1 MEERCRLDFVGNT
14 KLSMFQKSIQGVV
27 GVWTRLSDKSCL
39 TCIVLTFTA
48 IKVFSFCRIFSK
60 AGYSW
65 AFGLL
70 MLPPMSELVIP
81 LVLAFMDWPVCKELR
96 LFKQEQSSG

>member
-1 MEERCRLDFVGNT
+1 MESVLAFSRMPGPVEVILILFIT
-14 KLSMFQKSIQGVV
+14 F
-27 GVWTRLSDKSCL
+27 
-39 TCIVLTFTA
+39 IVLTVTV

-70 MLPPMSELVIP
+70 MLLPLAEIVIP
-81 LVLAFMDWPVCKELR
+81 LVLALIEWPVCKELR
-96 LFKQEQSSG
+96 LFKQEQSGGSK

>member
-1 MEERCRLDFVGNT
+1 MVRYRYGPAELILILFIA
-14 KLSMFQKSIQGVV
+14 F
-27 GVWTRLSDKSCL
+27 
-39 TCIVLTFTA
+39 IVLTFTV

-70 MLPPMSELVIP
+70 MLVPMSEVVIP
-81 LVLAFMDWPVCKELR
+81 LVLALIDWPVCKELC
-96 LFKQEQSSG
+96 LFKQEQSSGSK

>member
-1 MEERCRLDFVGNT
+1 MLCFGFGPGAFELLVILFAVFFV
-14 KLSMFQKSIQGVV
+14 VV
-27 GVWTRLSDKSCL
+27 
-39 TCIVLTFTA
+39 FTV

-70 MLPPMSELVIP
+70 MIMPMAEVIVP
-81 LVLAFMDWPVCKELR
+81 LILALMDWPVCQELR
-96 LFKQEQSSG
+96 RQKPSN

>member
-1 MEERCRLDFVGNT
+1 MDFRHGPGPAE
-14 KLSMFQKSIQGVV
+14 LILILFI
-27 GVWTRLSDKSCL
+27 

-70 MLPPMSELVIP
+70 MLLPMSELVIP
-81 LVLAFMDWPVCKELR
+81 LILAFMDWPVCKELR
-96 LFKQEQSSG
+96 LSKQKPGSPSQ

>member
-1 MEERCRLDFVGNT
+1 MEYVLAVSQLRTAPRMAGPMELILILFIA
-14 KLSMFQKSIQGVV
+14 F
-27 GVWTRLSDKSCL
+27 
-39 TCIVLTFTA
+39 IVLTFTA

-70 MLPPMSELVIP
+70 MLLPLSEVVIP
-81 LVLAFMDWPVCKELR
+81 LILALIDWPVCKELR
-96 LFKQEQSSG
+96 LFKQEQGSGSK

>member
-1 MEERCRLDFVGNT
+1 ME
-14 KLSMFQKSIQGVV
+14 SVV
-27 GVWTRLSDKSCL
+27 ALRGGPGPAEVIVIFFIAF
-39 TCIVLTFTA
+39 IVLGFTA

-70 MLPPMSELVIP
+70 LLLPMAEIVIP
-81 LVLAFMDWPVCKELR
+81 LILAIMDWPVSKELR

>member
-1 MEERCRLDFVGNT
+1 MESVLAFSRVAGPMELMLILFIT
-14 KLSMFQKSIQGVV
+14 F
-27 GVWTRLSDKSCL
+27 
-39 TCIVLTFTA
+39 IVLGITA

-70 MLPPMSELVIP
+70 MLLPFSEVVIP
-81 LVLAFMDWPVCKELR
+81 LILALIDWPVCKELR

>member
-1 MEERCRLDFVGNT
+1 MEYILAVRQVRMAGAMELILILFIA
-14 KLSMFQKSIQGVV
+14 F
-27 GVWTRLSDKSCL
+27 
-39 TCIVLTFTA
+39 IVLGFTA

-70 MLPPMSELVIP
+70 MLLPFSEVVIP
-81 LVLAFMDWPVCKELR
+81 LILALIDWPVSQELR
-96 LFKQEQSSG
+96 LFKQEQSSGTR

>member
-1 MEERCRLDFVGNT
+1 MEYILALRGGPGPAELILILFIA
-14 KLSMFQKSIQGVV
+14 F
-27 GVWTRLSDKSCL
+27 
-39 TCIVLTFTA
+39 IVLTFTA

-70 MLPPMSELVIP
+70 MLLPLSEVVIP
-81 LVLAFMDWPVCKELR
+81 LILALIDWPVCKEIR
-96 LFKQEQSSG
+96 LFKQEQSSGTK

>member
-1 MEERCRLDFVGNT
+1 MESVLAFSRMPGPVEVILILFIT
-14 KLSMFQKSIQGVV
+14 F
-27 GVWTRLSDKSCL
+27 
-39 TCIVLTFTA
+39 IVLTVTV

-65 AFGLL
+65 AFGLI
-70 MLPPMSELVIP
+70 MLLPLAEIVIP
-81 LVLAFMDWPVCKELR
+81 LVLALIEWPVCKEFS

>member
-1 MEERCRLDFVGNT
+1 MDFGPGPAE
-14 KLSMFQKSIQGVV
+14 LILILFIA
-27 GVWTRLSDKSCL
+27 
-39 TCIVLTFTA
+39 CIVLTFTA

-70 MLPPMSELVIP
+70 MLLPMSELIIP
-81 LVLAFMDWPVCKELR
+81 LILAFMDWPVCKELR
-96 LFKQEQSSG
+96 LLKQEQSSGSKQGL

>member
-1 MEERCRLDFVGNT
+1 MESVLAFSRVAGPMQLMLILFIT
-14 KLSMFQKSIQGVV
+14 F
-27 GVWTRLSDKSCL
+27 
-39 TCIVLTFTA
+39 IVLVFTA

-70 MLPPMSELVIP
+70 MLLPFSEIVIP
-81 LVLAFMDWPVCKELR
+81 LILALIDWPVCKELR
-96 LFKQEQSSG
+96 LFKQEQSSGTK

>member
-1 MEERCRLDFVGNT
+1 MEYILAFRRGPGPLEVILILFIA
-14 KLSMFQKSIQGVV
+14 F
-27 GVWTRLSDKSCL
+27 
-39 TCIVLTFTA
+39 IVLAVTI

-70 MLPPMSELVIP
+70 MLLPMSEIVIP
-81 LVLAFMDWPVCKELR
+81 LVLALIEWPVCKKLR
-96 LFKQEQSSG
+96 LFKQEQSGSSK

>member
-1 MEERCRLDFVGNT
+1 VEVILILFIA
-14 KLSMFQKSIQGVV
+14 F
-27 GVWTRLSDKSCL
+27 
-39 TCIVLTFTA
+39 IVLIVTV

-70 MLPPMSELVIP
+70 LLLPLAEIVIP
-81 LVLAFMDWPVCKELR
+81 LVLALIEWPVCKELR
-96 LFKQEQSSG
+96 LFKQEQSSGTK

>member
-1 MEERCRLDFVGNT
+1 MYFRHGLGPAELILILF
-14 KLSMFQKSIQGVV
+14 IA
-27 GVWTRLSDKSCL
+27 
-39 TCIVLTFTA
+39 CIALTFTA

-70 MLPPMSELVIP
+70 MLLPMSEAIIP
-81 LVLAFMDWPVCKELR
+81 LILAFMDWPVCKELR
-96 LFKQEQSSG
+96 LLKQKPSSGSKQGL

>member
-1 MEERCRLDFVGNT
+1 MESVLAFSRVTGPMELILILFITV
-14 KLSMFQKSIQGVV
+14 
-27 GVWTRLSDKSCL
+27 
-39 TCIVLTFTA
+39 IVLGITA

-70 MLPPMSELVIP
+70 MLLPFSEVVIP
-81 LVLAFMDWPVCKELR
+81 LILALIDWPVCKELR
-96 LFKQEQSSG
+96 LFKQEQSSGTG

>member
-1 MEERCRLDFVGNT
+1 ME
-14 KLSMFQKSIQGVV
+14 S
-27 GVWTRLSDKSCL
+27 
-39 TCIVLTFTA
+39 VLAFSRVARPMQLMLILFITFIALVFTA

-70 MLPPMSELVIP
+70 LLLPMAEIVIP
-81 LVLAFMDWPVCKELR
+81 LILALIEWPVCKELR
-96 LFKQEQSSG
+96 LFKQEQSSSSK

>member
-1 MEERCRLDFVGNT
+1 MESVLALRGGPGALEVILILFIA
-14 KLSMFQKSIQGVV
+14 F
-27 GVWTRLSDKSCL
+27 
-39 TCIVLTFTA
+39 IVMGFTA

-70 MLPPMSELVIP
+70 MLLPFSEIVIP
-81 LVLAFMDWPVCKELR
+81 LILALIDWPVCKELR
-96 LFKQEQSSG
+96 LFKQEQSSGSK

>member
-1 MEERCRLDFVGNT
+1 MHFRHGPGPAELILILF
-14 KLSMFQKSIQGVV
+14 IA
-27 GVWTRLSDKSCL
+27 
-39 TCIVLTFTA
+39 CILLTFMA

-70 MLPPMSELVIP
+70 MLVPLSEIVLP
-81 LVLAFMDWPVCKELR
+81 LVLALIERPVCKELR
-96 LFKQEQSSG
+96 QFKQAQKN

>member
-1 MEERCRLDFVGNT
+1 MEFATVVTEGPVLKGG
-14 KLSMFQKSIQGVV
+14 LGGVILILFIAFIALV
-27 GVWTRLSDKSCL
+27 
-39 TCIVLTFTA
+39 FTA

-70 MLPPMSELVIP
+70 MLLPMSEVVIP
-81 LVLAFMDWPVCKELR
+81 LILAFMDWPVCKELR
-96 LFKQEQSSG
+96 LFKQEQSSGSK

>member
-1 MEERCRLDFVGNT
+1 MESVLAFSRVAGPMELMLILFIT
-14 KLSMFQKSIQGVV
+14 F
-27 GVWTRLSDKSCL
+27 
-39 TCIVLTFTA
+39 IVLAFTA

-70 MLPPMSELVIP
+70 MLLPFSEIVIP
-81 LVLAFMDWPVCKELR
+81 LVLALIDWPVCKELR
-96 LFKQEQSSG
+96 LFKQEQSSGSK

>member
-1 MEERCRLDFVGNT
+1 MMVRHGFIRGPAEIILILF
-14 KLSMFQKSIQGVV
+14 I
-27 GVWTRLSDKSCL
+27 

-70 MLPPMSELVIP
+70 MLLPMSELVIP
-81 LVLAFMDWPVCKELR
+81 LILAFMDWPVCKELR
-96 LFKQEQSSG
+96 LFKQGQSSG

>member
-1 MEERCRLDFVGNT
+1 MEYVLAVSHVHKAAPRMAGAMQLILILFIV
-14 KLSMFQKSIQGVV
+14 F
-27 GVWTRLSDKSCL
+27 
-39 TCIVLTFTA
+39 IVLTFTA

-70 MLPPMSELVIP
+70 MLLPLSEVVIP
-81 LVLAFMDWPVCKELR
+81 LILALIDWPVCKKLR
-96 LFKQEQSSG
+96 LSKQEQSSGTK

>member
-1 MEERCRLDFVGNT
+1 MEYVLAVSRVRMAGLAELILILFIA
-14 KLSMFQKSIQGVV
+14 F
-27 GVWTRLSDKSCL
+27 
-39 TCIVLTFTA
+39 IVLAFAA

-70 MLPPMSELVIP
+70 MLLPFSEVVIP
-81 LVLAFMDWPVCKELR
+81 LVLALIDWPVCKDLR
-96 LFKQEQSSG
+96 LFKQEQSGDSK